1 MSSQKGNYKKGPQK
15 YQNKTAFKNTL
26 HDTSKK
32 TKEIN
37 QIELEGLCE
46 RCKEIIEWKI
56 KYKKYKP
63 LTVAKKCTKCEQ
75 RTIKQAYFIVCPAC
89 ISQLTVCGKCG
100 CKKELILK
108 PGPTASEQ
116 MSLESQFKQELE
128 MLPERK
134 RRTFIRLQAQGKL
147 TPEEIEQKIKGELK
161 KNYYM
166 DGDSFGDLSD
176 SADNSESDADDID
189 SSTENDLH
197 DKISKVTFNTVTV

>member
-1 MSSQKGNYKKGPQK
+1 
-15 YQNKTAFKNTL
+15 
-26 HDTSKK
+26 
-32 TKEIN
+32 
-37 QIELEGLCE
+37 
-46 RCKEIIEWKI
+46 
-56 KYKKYKP
+56 
-63 LTVAKKCTKCEQ
+63 
-75 RTIKQAYFIVCPAC
+75 
-89 ISQLTVCGKCG
+89 
-100 CKKELILK
+100 
-108 PGPTASEQ
+108 
-116 MSLESQFKQELE
+116 